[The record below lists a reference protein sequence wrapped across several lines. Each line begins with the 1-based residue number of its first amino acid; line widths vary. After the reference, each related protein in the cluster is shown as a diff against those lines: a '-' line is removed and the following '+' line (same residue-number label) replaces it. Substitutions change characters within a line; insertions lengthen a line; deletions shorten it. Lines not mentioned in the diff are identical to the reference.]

1 MLTKSLEESKA
12 KRIAEIKKKHEDTLE
27 KMRHDLEIEETKLE
41 EEVRL
46 ELALEMD
53 TNKAHIVDNKD
64 RHWILAEFDLDQ
76 QNIETRIKQ
85 PQIEQM
91 SQLENKLFERRAT
104 KAKVTELM
112 RQDLNNKIEKELNL
126 VMKMNIH
133 EFILE

>member
-41 EEVRL
+41 EEVRR

-85 PQIEQM
+85 SQREQM
-91 SQLENKLFERRAT
+91 SRLENKLFERRAT

-112 RQDLNNKIEKELNL
+112 RQDLNNKIEKELDL

>member
-1 MLTKSLEESKA
+1 
-12 KRIAEIKKKHEDTLE
+12 
-27 KMRHDLEIEETKLE
+27 
-41 EEVRL
+41 
-46 ELALEMD
+46 MD

-85 PQIEQM
+85 SQREQM
-91 SQLENKLFERRAT
+91 SRLENKLFERRAT

-112 RQDLNNKIEKELNL
+112 RQDLNNKIEKELDL